1 MFGEMSMTSIINMQ
15 RLENLQ
21 NMALLMGFHHH
32 LLKCIRNYSNFAL
45 DIRHLWIF
53 TVSKSLTF

>member
-15 RLENLQ
+15 KLENLQ

-32 LLKCIRNYSNFAL
+32 LLKCIRYYSNFAL